1 MPTTLFVLELTNIFL
16 ICEENKM
23 KLLITGGT
31 GFIGSVVC
39 SKLLDN
45 KKNEITVLSRNPGK
59 IKTPVKSI
67 SSLDQLEKD
76 ATFDVIINLAGEPI
90 ADNRWTEKQKQKII
104 DSRIDTTENIIEF
117 IKYSKYK
124 PKLLISGSAIGYY
137 GINKTNTDI
146 DENGTGDDS
155 FSSQLCKQWEAVAL
169 KANSFGVRTCL
180 LRTGI
185 VLGKNGG
192 ALKKML
198 PPFKMGLGGKMG
210 SGQQWMPWIHLDDLV
225 GIILYC
231 IEHDDID
238 GPING
243 TSPNPS
249 TNQEFTRT
257 LGKVLNRPTFM
268 SIPDII
274 IKLLMGQMGIE
285 LLLSG
290 KKIRP
295 IKISE
300 KGYQFQYPIL
310 DNALQNIL

>member
-1 MPTTLFVLELTNIFL
+1 
-16 ICEENKM
+16 M

-31 GFIGSVVC
+31 GFIGSALC
-39 SKLLDN
+39 AKLLN
-45 KKNEITVLSRNPGK
+45 NQKHVLSILSRHPEK
-59 IKTPVKSI
+59 IKIQAKVI
-67 SSLDQLEKD
+67 SSLNQLEKD
-76 ATFDVIINLAGEPI
+76 ASFDVIINLAGEPI
-90 ADNRWTEKQKQKII
+90 ADKRWTEKQKQKII
-104 DSRIDTTENIIEF
+104 TSRIETTDKIIEF
-117 IKYSKYK
+117 IESAKHK
-124 PKLLISGSAIGYY
+124 PKLLINGSAIGYY
-137 GINKTNTDI
+137 GINKTNMDI

-155 FSSQLCKQWEAVAL
+155 FSSQLCKQWETVAL
-169 KANSFGVRTCL
+169 KANLHGVRTCL

-198 PPFKMGLGGKMG
+198 PPFKIGLGGKIG
-210 SGQQWMPWIHLDDLV
+210 SGQQWMSWIHLDDLV

-231 IEHDDID
+231 IEHDVLN
-238 GPING
+238 GAING

-249 TNQEFTRT
+249 TNQDFTKT

-268 SIPDII
+268 SIPEVI

-290 KKIRP
+290 KKILP

-300 KGYQFQYPIL
+300 SGYQFQYPTL
-310 DNALQNIL
+310 DSALQNIVR